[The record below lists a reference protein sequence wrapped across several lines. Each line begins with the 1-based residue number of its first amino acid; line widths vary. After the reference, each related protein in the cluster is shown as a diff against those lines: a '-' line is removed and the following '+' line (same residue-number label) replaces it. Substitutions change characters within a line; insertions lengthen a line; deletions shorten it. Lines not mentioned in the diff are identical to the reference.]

1 MPALIEEDERLDEV
15 FAALANSTRRRML
28 ARLAEGEATV
38 NELAEPFDV
47 ALPSISKHLKVL
59 ERAGLVTRGRRE
71 QFRPCTIDATPLRA
85 VASWADQYREIWD
98 ARFDRMDSYL
108 GQISPDQTGVDQAGT
123 DARPQETTDE

>member
-1 MPALIEEDERLDEV
+1 MATAIAEDERLDEV

-28 ARLAEGEATV
+28 SRLAEGEATV

-59 ERAGLVTRGRRE
+59 ERAGLVTRGRRQ
-71 QFRPCTIDATPLRA
+71 QFRPCALDVGPLRA

-98 ARFDRMDSYL
+98 ERFDRMDSAL
-108 GQISPDQTGVDQAGT
+108 DQLAPTED
-123 DARPQETTDE
+123 DAPHRDPGDDR